1 MGVKFFLSF
10 DPIHNHL
17 MVSLPA
23 EKIILRVNLDFWP
36 VKVDILAGQNGRSCR
51 GNGVCGDEGLA
62 KEATLS
68 YPKVN
73 RPICLLKFP
82 FRGCVAKCLSK
93 LRRVCIFLA
102 VLYMILSV
110 YAIQFLAF
118 GHFQGFVLK

>member
-1 MGVKFFLSF
+1 MCFIVTFCRCGFFLISVFILYHTVHCTVLIFQKRKLFDLREPSMGVKFFLSF

-73 RPICLLKFP
+73 RQQTINF
-82 FRGCVAKCLSK
+82 
-93 LRRVCIFLA
+93 
-102 VLYMILSV
+102 
-110 YAIQFLAF
+110 
-118 GHFQGFVLK
+118 